1 MLNRAFRLAPDLL
14 ADPKRPV
21 LAAGPGSE
29 LTVNR
34 MKALLF
40 GSVEKI
46 VIHCAPARIEETI
59 KTHVRPEF
67 SPAIPVCVE
76 PTMLGVEYMQVHY
89 SAGLLRSAHADV
101 MVLA

>member
-1 MLNRAFRLAPDLL
+1 M
-14 ADPKRPV
+14 
-21 LAAGPGSE
+21 
-29 LTVNR
+29 NR

-59 KTHVRPEF
+59 QTHVRPGF
-67 SPAIPVCVE
+67 SPSVPVTIE

-89 SAGLLRSAHADV
+89 SAGLLRAAHADV
-101 MVLA
+101 MVLE

>member
-1 MLNRAFRLAPDLL
+1 MQAPGHGL
-14 ADPKRPV
+14 
-21 LAAGPGSE
+21 E
-29 LTVNR
+29 LTLNR

-46 VIHCAPARIEETI
+46 VIHCAPTRVEETL

-67 SPAIPVCVE
+67 SPAVPVSIE

-89 SAGLLRSAHADV
+89 SAGLLRCAHSDV
-101 MVLA
+101 LVLG